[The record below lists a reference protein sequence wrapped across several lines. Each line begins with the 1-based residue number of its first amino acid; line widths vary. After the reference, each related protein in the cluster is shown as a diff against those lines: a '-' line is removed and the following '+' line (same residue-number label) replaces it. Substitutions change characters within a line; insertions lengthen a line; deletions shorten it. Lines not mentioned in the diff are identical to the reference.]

1 MKSLLDIQQDVR
13 NLESNVQEIT
23 KRIKALNSDIA
34 DIRNAEDDAEYDFQ
48 KIELLARKIPFEEHP
63 LSWLKSAGPG
73 ICQSYLELLLALVQL
88 DPEEKK
94 TMDRMVF
101 IQWLQMKSGILLSLD
116 DLYKNT
122 LKMERKR
129 YFELLELIRGKYRE
143 YFIIDALIVSNI
155 SGVVNRAMYEYI
167 ADIAAVFEISL
178 QEVKR
183 LALIAKITLKQE
195 EKNLSEEQ
203 KRFILDHGNE
213 YGYYI
218 SDMINRIR
226 KIRRNLAVKVN
237 KGNVAG
243 FCWVR
248 NTGKVNVND
257 VLAWYYAAAE
267 ISGHAIKATV
277 SGRIFAFRN
286 KNTYYG
292 VISDENDNLDA
303 IMKWIKEMNL

>member
-48 KIELLARKIPFEEHP
+48 KIKLLARKISFEEHP
-63 LSWLKSAGPG
+63 LGWLKSAGPG
-73 ICQSYLELLLALVQL
+73 ICQAYLELLLALVQL
-88 DPEEKK
+88 NPEEKAAI
-94 TMDRMVF
+94 DRMVF
-101 IQWLQMKSGILLSLD
+101 IQWVQMKSGIVLSLD

-122 LKMERKR
+122 LKMDRKR
-129 YFELLELIRGKYRE
+129 YFELLELICGKYRE
-143 YFIIDALIVSNI
+143 YFIVDALIVSNI
-155 SGVVNRAMYEYI
+155 TGAVNRAMYEYI

-195 EKNLSEEQ
+195 EKNLGEEQ
-203 KRFILDHGNE
+203 KKFILDHENE
-213 YGYYI
+213 YSYYI
-218 SDMINRIR
+218 SDVINR
-226 KIRRNLAVKVN
+226 IRRNLAVKVN
-237 KGNVAG
+237 MENVSG
-243 FCWVR
+243 FWWVR
-248 NTGKVNVND
+248 STGEKVKVND
-257 VLAWYYAAAE
+257 VLACYDTDEGDEYLEHE
-267 ISGHAIKATV
+267 IRATV

-292 VISDENDNLDA
+292 VISDENDNLAA
-303 IMKWIKEMNL
+303 IMKWVKEMNL

>member
-63 LSWLKSAGPG
+63 LSWLKSAGSG

-101 IQWLQMKSGILLSLD
+101 IQWLQMKSGIVLSLD

-122 LKMERKR
+122 LKMNRKR
-129 YFELLELIRGKYRE
+129 YFELLELICGKYRE
-143 YFIIDALIVSNI
+143 YFIVDALIVSNI
-155 SGVVNRAMYEYI
+155 TGAVNRAMYEYI

-195 EKNLSEEQ
+195 EKNLGEEQ
-203 KRFILDHGNE
+203 KKFILAHGNE

-218 SDMINRIR
+218 SEVINR
-226 KIRRNLAVKVN
+226 IRRNLAVKVN
-237 KGNVAG
+237 WENVAD
-243 FCWVR
+243 FYWER
-248 NTGKVNVND
+248 STGEKIKVND
-257 VLAWYYAAAE
+257 VLAYYYTLDDCREHE
-267 ISGHAIKATV
+267 IRATV
-277 SGRIFAFRN
+277 SGRIFVFRN

-303 IMKWIKEMNL
+303 IMKWVKEMNL

>member
-34 DIRNAEDDAEYDFQ
+34 DIRNAEDDAGYDFH

-63 LSWLKSAGPG
+63 LGWLKSAGPG
-73 ICQSYLELLLALVQL
+73 ICQAYLELLLALVQL
-88 DPEEKK
+88 DPEEKA
-94 TMDRMVF
+94 TIDRMVF

-155 SGVVNRAMYEYI
+155 SGAVNRAMYEYI

-226 KIRRNLAVKVN
+226 RNLAVKVN
-237 KGNVAG
+237 MGNVAS

-257 VLAWYYAAAE
+257 VLAWYYATAE

-303 IMKWIKEMNL
+303 IMKWVKEMNL

>member
-13 NLESNVQEIT
+13 NLEGNVQEIT

-34 DIRNAEDDAEYDFQ
+34 DIRNAEYDAEYDFQ
-48 KIELLARKIPFEEHP
+48 KIELLARKISFEEHP
-63 LSWLKSAGPG
+63 LGWLKSAGSG
-73 ICQSYLELLLALVQL
+73 ICQAYLELLLALVQL
-88 DPEEKK
+88 DSEEKA
-94 TMDRMVF
+94 TIDRMVF
-101 IQWLQMKSGILLSLD
+101 IQWLQMKSGIVLSLD

-122 LKMERKR
+122 LKMDRKR
-129 YFELLELIRGKYRE
+129 YFELLELICGKYRE
-143 YFIIDALIVSNI
+143 YFIVDALIVSNI
-155 SGVVNRAMYEYI
+155 TGAVNRAMYEYI
-167 ADIAAVFEISL
+167 ADIAAVFEISS

-218 SDMINRIR
+218 SEVINR
-226 KIRRNLAVKVN
+226 IRRNLAVKVN
-237 KGNVAG
+237 WENVAD
-243 FCWVR
+243 FYWER
-248 NTGKVNVND
+248 STGEKIKVND
-257 VLAWYYAAAE
+257 VLAYYYTLDDCREHE
-267 ISGHAIKATV
+267 IRATV

-292 VISDENDNLDA
+292 VISDENDNLAA
-303 IMKWIKEMNL
+303 IMKWVKEMNL